1 MYYRNNKYIC
11 FIWSK
16 TNLMKINLYLATK
29 FYGSFMYT
37 KFRKITDNKTILTY
51 SKNNMSFTKKELTI
65 SDIAG
70 DIMTS
75 IETENTSNKIPTKV
89 SLSVTLPVTL
99 SASESLFARTE
110 CMKTVVL
117 AARRREGVVVAPV
130 GVNNNMTVC
139 YVSVN

>member
-1 MYYRNNKYIC
+1 MDHLC
-11 FIWSK
+11 
-16 TNLMKINLYLATK
+16 TLNLE
-29 FYGSFMYT
+29 
-37 KFRKITDNKTILTY
+37 KITHNKTILTY

-75 IETENTSNKIPTKV
+75 IETENTSNKIPKTV

-110 CMKTVVL
+110 CMKTVVF
-117 AARRREGVVVAPV
+117 AARRRGE
-130 GVNNNMTVC
+130 
-139 YVSVN
+139 SW